1 MIATAVEE
9 FVCCL
14 RDGYMHEGRNH
25 VPPAMMSE
33 LYRACGSERK
43 HLAKF
48 PGGTHNETW
57 SCAHYYQTITYFLE
71 EIAQMPI
78 SNNYI
83 AKSTKHPP
91 PTIVSS
97 ECGHAV

>member
-1 MIATAVEE
+1 
-9 FVCCL
+9 
-14 RDGYMHEGRNH
+14 
-25 VPPAMMSE
+25 MMSE

-57 SCAHYYQTITYFLE
+57 SCAHYYQTIIYFFE
-71 EIAQMPI
+71 EVAQICICGDHSARITKPI
-78 SNNYI
+78 
-83 AKSTKHPP
+83 P

-97 ECGHAV
+97 EGGHNV